1 MATEEELFRDQ
12 EINRLQKERVGIS
25 ERLLDNIRGE
35 GNVIEKSIKDL
46 AENAAQRR
54 NILDQTR
61 KLNRLAQQGYD
72 INISDLG
79 TQRSL
84 NNISKNR
91 TKTQAIAN
99 SLYAEGLRLGLSNN
113 KEQQQ
118 LGETLVQQVVA
129 ARDLVREFDNIQTL
143 SISIGSSKTFEKLN
157 KFSDFLKTFP
167 LLKSFSGPFER
178 AAEKIEEG
186 AIASAKQA
194 QIAITTGKGL
204 SKEKLKEFG
213 IDKKLQELA
222 EGKVYWGTAAVK
234 LLRNQEDLQK
244 KIIFP
249 QKVQLAT
256 VEAISSVTGKLVY
269 GIFSVG
275 FVQALSK
282 INTLNTE
289 FARTTGQT
297 VENFEYLNT
306 SLTTSVNV
314 LEQAVSATKQFGVNA
329 DSLLGQDNLLGA
341 TELTR
346 LLGLS
351 AEDANNLALASDAFG
366 RNVIKSRKEA
376 FSQVGVLNQ
385 SLRSSVAGKIAIEDA
400 AKASSGLTIALEGSL
415 VALTS
420 AAVQAR
426 AFGLSLQQVERIA
439 DGLLDIES
447 SLTKEFEAQSILG
460 IQTNLNRARGFAL
473 TDQMG
478 KVVQELVAN
487 EELLL
492 KFVEG
497 NRIEREVVAG
507 LIGLEVDELGKAIL
521 LQRGLTDLTDEQV
534 KRAAKVNDE
543 QFMQLTIQ
551 ESITNSLEKLT
562 AIAANSLEPV
572 LRSIVNNIELM
583 SFAMAAFAGI
593 GLSRMIFQL
602 RQAFVTLGL
611 IKAVANPVQ
620 FGLFL
625 TAVPLLTATLGAI
638 AANRAK
644 NVGDAIIPAGR
655 GPIIS
660 TREGGLIQGT
670 ANDDIVMAPGIARGG
685 RNAGL
690 SQADVA
696 AIAKAVRDGASQAQ
710 INLDGD
716 RVSNRLQPS
725 LAVNTRRYS
734 I

>member
-1 MATEEELFRDQ
+1 MATEEELFREQ

-35 GNVIEKSIKDL
+35 GDVIEKSIKNL
-46 AENAAQRR
+46 AETAAQRR
-54 NILDQTR
+54 NVLDQTR
-61 KLNRLAQQGYD
+61 RLNRLAQAGYD

-79 TQRSL
+79 TQRAL
-84 NNISKNR
+84 NNLAKNR
-91 TKTQAIAN
+91 AKAQAVVN
-99 SLYAEGLRLGLSNN
+99 SLYAEGLKLGLSDN

-118 LGETLVQQVVA
+118 LGETLLQQVVA
-129 ARDLVREFDNIQTL
+129 AKDLVREFDNIQAL
-143 SISIGSSKTFEKLN
+143 SISIGQSKTFENLS

-167 LLKSFSGPFER
+167 LLRSFSGPFEN
-178 AAEKIEEG
+178 AAKNIEEA
-186 AIASAKQA
+186 AIASAKQS

-204 SKEKLKEFG
+204 SKEKLREFG
-213 IDKKLQELA
+213 IEKDLKKLA

-234 LLRNQEDLQK
+234 LLRGQEDLQK
-244 KIIFP
+244 KIVY
-249 QKVQLAT
+249 QEKVQLAT
-256 VEAISSVTGKLVY
+256 IESISDLSFKIAY
-269 GIFSVG
+269 GILSVG
-275 FVQALSK
+275 FVQALTK

-289 FARTTGQT
+289 FARSTGQN
-297 VENFEYLNT
+297 VENFDLLNS

-314 LEQAVSATKQFGVNA
+314 LEQAVGATKQFGVNA
-329 DSLLGQDNLLGA
+329 DALLGRDNLLGA

-346 LLGLS
+346 LLGIS

-366 RNVIKSRKEA
+366 RNVIRSRKEA
-376 FSQVGVLNQ
+376 FTQVGILNQ
-385 SLRSSVAGKIAIEDA
+385 SLRSSVSGKTAIEDA
-400 AKASSGLTIALEGSL
+400 AKASAGLTIALEGSL
-415 VALTS
+415 AALTS

-426 AFGLSLQQVERIA
+426 AFGISLQQAEQIA
-439 DGLLDIES
+439 DGLLDIEN
-447 SLTKEFEAQSILG
+447 SLTKEFEAQSILQ

-473 TDQMG
+473 EDQLD

-497 NRIEREVVAG
+497 NRIERGVVAD
-507 LIGLEVDELGKAIL
+507 LIGLSVDELGKAIL
-521 LQRGLTDLTDEQV
+521 LQRGLTNLTDEQV
-534 KRAAKVNDE
+534 KRAARVNDE

-551 ESITNSLEKLT
+551 ESIANSLEKITSILAVGVEPIFRT
-562 AIAANSLEPV
+562 IA
-572 LRSIVNNIELM
+572 NNIELM
-583 SFAMAAFAGI
+583 GAAMGAFAGI
-593 GLSRMIFQL
+593 GLSKMIYGLSQVAI
-602 RQAFVTLGL
+602 RLG
-611 IKAVANPVQ
+611 IISAIANPIG
-620 FGLFL
+620 FGATLVGIAAAS
-625 TAVPLLTATLGAI
+625 TALGAI
-638 AANRAK
+638 MANRAK
-644 NVGDAIIPAGR
+644 NAGDAIIPAGK

-670 ANDDIVMAPGIARGG
+670 ANDDVIMAPGIARGG
-685 RNAGL
+685 RNTGL
-690 SQADVA
+690 SQADIA